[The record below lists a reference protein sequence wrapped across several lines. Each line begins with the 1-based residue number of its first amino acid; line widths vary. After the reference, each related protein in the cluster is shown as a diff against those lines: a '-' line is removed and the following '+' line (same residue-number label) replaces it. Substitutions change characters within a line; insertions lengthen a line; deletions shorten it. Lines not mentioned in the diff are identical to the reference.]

1 MSIDE
6 IYNRFSTISPK
17 EKISSLNN
25 LNNNP
30 FKVKDNNKDND
41 EGQSFASF
49 LKDAVKGVNSLQLEA
64 DKKIEDLVLKK
75 ENITP
80 HEAMIALEKAD
91 VAFQLM
97 NTVRTRIVQ
106 AYQEVMRMQI

>member
-6 IYNRFSTISPK
+6 IYNRFSIFTPQ
-17 EKISSLNN
+17 EKLSSFSKNSLKIN
-25 LNNNP
+25 
-30 FKVKDNNKDND
+30 DND
-41 EGQSFASF
+41 KKEDGESFASF

-64 DKKIEDLVLKK
+64 DQKIEDLVLKK
-75 ENITP
+75 KNITP

-97 NTVRTRIVQ
+97 NTVRQRIVQ

>member
-1 MSIDE
+1 MSINE
-6 IYNRFSTISPK
+6 IYDRFSKISPQ
-17 EKISSLNN
+17 EKLSS
-25 LNNNP
+25 
-30 FKVKDNNKDND
+30 FNNKSLKIKDD
-41 EGQSFASF
+41 EQKDDKESFASF

-64 DKKIEDLVLKK
+64 DQKIEDLVLKK

-106 AYQEVMRMQI
+106 AYQEVMRMQV

>member
-6 IYNRFSTISPK
+6 IYNRFSKITPQ
-17 EKISSLNN
+17 EKMASFNSTSL
-25 LNNNP
+25 
-30 FKVKDNNKDND
+30 KVKDNSKEDSK
-41 EGQSFASF
+41 ETFASF
-49 LKDAVKGVNSLQLEA
+49 LKDAVNGVNSLQLEA
-64 DKKIEDLVLKK
+64 DQKIEDLVLKK
-75 ENITP
+75 GNITP